1 MPSKQKQVS
10 ADSSRKHSVD
20 ETKKAKAKKVVI
32 PSSSDSDSDS
42 SVEQKAPVK
51 RQARERSVSK
61 DSNAKKP
68 AAKVIP
74 PKKKVDS
81 SSDSSDSDTPKK
93 PVAKGGKPVPA
104 KKPVVS
110 DSDDSSSEEVVVI
123 KGSKALPTKALPTKA
138 AAKKD
143 SSSDSDDSSDS
154 DKPAPKKAA
163 AAPAKKAHEVETQA
177 QTASNAQDEPKCELF
192 IKSLAFAVDQDAL
205 HNHFAQFG
213 EITKCKLIM
222 SNGQSKGIG
231 FVEYANSADAAK
243 ALAESNGIDL
253 MGRTISVEY
262 SGQKPNRDDAGSR
275 PSGQAGVSST
285 VFCGNI
291 GFHTQEQTI
300 RDFFS
305 QAGNIT
311 AVRIAMGEDGRARGF
326 CHIEFETPEGAA
338 EAMKLNG
345 QEIEGRGCRLDLSA
359 PRQGGG
365 GRGGFGGGR
374 GGFGGDRGGF
384 RGRGG
389 FGGDRGGFRGGD
401 RGGFRGRGGFGGDRG
416 GFRGRGGFGGDR
428 GRGGYTG
435 TKIQF

>member
-1 MPSKQKQVS
+1 
-10 ADSSRKHSVD
+10 
-20 ETKKAKAKKVVI
+20 
-32 PSSSDSDSDS
+32 
-42 SVEQKAPVK
+42 
-51 RQARERSVSK
+51 
-61 DSNAKKP
+61 
-68 AAKVIP
+68 
-74 PKKKVDS
+74 
-81 SSDSSDSDTPKK
+81 
-93 PVAKGGKPVPA
+93 VPA

-138 AAKKD
+138 AAKKDSSSDSDDSSDSDKPAPKKAAAPVKPVAKAPAKKAASSSDSDDSSDSDKPAPKKAAAPVKPVAKAAAKKAD